1 MDGKDIYEICDYNV
15 PYELPLADAINKGML
30 VPFHYYGIYDETDYS
45 ALHVVKGKY
54 DSAELN
60 EAYIGN
66 VRRHDLIYKYYC
78 KYGSRRALGFC
89 CTREHAE
96 EMAKEFCK
104 RGIPSV
110 DMVMF
115 LRPTESPT
123 IFLQQLGRG
132 LRKSKGKEYLNVLD
146 FIGNYLKAG
155 RVRYLLTGKKL
166 SGNGLYD
173 LADHADYPD
182 DCIIDFDMRLIDLFA
197 EMDKRHLHIK
207 DRIRNEYFRIKELLD
222 KRPSRMD
229 LFTYMDDEV
238 YQMAIGHAADNP
250 FKRYLDFLYD
260 MNELTIEEETL
271 HGGIGREFISLIE
284 NTNMSKVYKMPVL
297 MAFYN
302 HGNVRMP
309 VTEED
314 LLISWKEFFNTG
326 TNWKDLDK
334 GITYHDFLAIS
345 DKEHVKKIMQ
355 MPVHFLLKSGNG
367 FFVKKAGAA
376 LALRD
381 DLQEIIADPA
391 FVEHMKDAIEYR
403 TMNYYQR
410 RYREENVV

>member
-1 MDGKDIYEICDYNV
+1 
-15 PYELPLADAINKGML
+15 
-30 VPFHYYGIYDETDYS
+30 
-45 ALHVVKGKY
+45 
-54 DSAELN
+54 
-60 EAYIGN
+60 
-66 VRRHDLIYKYYC
+66 
-78 KYGSRRALGFC
+78 
-89 CTREHAE
+89 
-96 EMAKEFCK
+96 
-104 RGIPSV
+104 
-110 DMVMF
+110 
-115 LRPTESPT
+115 
-123 IFLQQLGRG
+123 
-132 LRKSKGKEYLNVLD
+132 
-146 FIGNYLKAG
+146 
-155 RVRYLLTGKKL
+155 
-166 SGNGLYD
+166 
-173 LADHADYPD
+173 
-182 DCIIDFDMRLIDLFA
+182 MRLIDLFA

-207 DRIRNEYFRIKELLD
+207 DWIRNEYFRIKELLD

-403 TMNYYQR
+403 SMNYYQR

>member
-132 LRKSKGKEYLNVLD
+132 LRKSKGKEYLKVLD

-166 SGNGLYD
+166 SGNGVYD
-173 LADHADYPD
+173 PADHTDYPD

-207 DRIRNEYFRIKELLD
+207 DWIRNEYFRIKELLD

-250 FKRYLDFLYD
+250 
-260 MNELTIEEETL
+260 I
-271 HGGIGREFISLIE
+271 
-284 NTNMSKVYKMPVL
+284 
-297 MAFYN
+297 
-302 HGNVRMP
+302 
-309 VTEED
+309 
-314 LLISWKEFFNTG
+314 
-326 TNWKDLDK
+326 
-334 GITYHDFLAIS
+334 
-345 DKEHVKKIMQ
+345 
-355 MPVHFLLKSGNG
+355 
-367 FFVKKAGAA
+367 
-376 LALRD
+376 
-381 DLQEIIADPA
+381 
-391 FVEHMKDAIEYR
+391 
-403 TMNYYQR
+403 
-410 RYREENVV
+410 